1 MQCAKRDEL
10 SAKAAHVLGVIVK
23 LGNEQI
29 DCLKSNDQKRL
40 LEIDKELESQYET
53 IDLELGFTFAGVA
66 KTELEMRD
74 VEGFNQA
81 KGKALKV
88 VRMVE
93 HLRGRLPE
101 ESKTEINERLS
112 KLKIL
117 ISTL

>member
-1 MQCAKRDEL
+1 MEF
-10 SAKAAHVLGVIVK
+10 
-23 LGNEQI
+23 
-29 DCLKSNDQKRL
+29 L
-40 LEIDKELESQYET
+40 L

-101 ESKTEINERLS
+101 ESVYWASLRSVSALALPNLMASERPVPGTEKTVCGASLS
-112 KLKIL
+112 RV
-117 ISTL
+117 